1 MGYSRTEV
9 LGRMQKGKS
18 RAKQAYHEVHNK
30 GGTGDK
36 TAGPKVAGGL
46 DGLCYVR
53 VEHSA
58 QLELAGY
65 DQVTLPVVN
74 GASASSTR

>member
-1 MGYSRTEV
+1 MGYSQTEV

-18 RAKQAYHEVHNK
+18 RAKQVCHEVRNK

-46 DGLCYVR
+46 DGLQGV
-53 VEHSA
+53 
-58 QLELAGY
+58 
-65 DQVTLPVVN
+65 PVVKRRFE
-74 GASASSTR
+74 GAPYRIGGGR

>member
-9 LGRMQKGKS
+9 LGGMQKGKS
-18 RAKQAYHEVHNK
+18 RAKRVYHEVHNK

-46 DGLCYVR
+46 DGLQGV
-53 VEHSA
+53 
-58 QLELAGY
+58 
-65 DQVTLPVVN
+65 PVVERRFE
-74 GASASSTR
+74 GAPYRIGGGRRSGKMITDVTV